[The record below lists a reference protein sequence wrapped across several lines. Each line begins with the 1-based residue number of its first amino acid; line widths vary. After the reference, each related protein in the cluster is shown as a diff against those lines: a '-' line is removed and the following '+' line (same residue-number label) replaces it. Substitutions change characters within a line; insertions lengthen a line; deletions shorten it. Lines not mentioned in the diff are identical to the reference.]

1 MSDQMVL
8 IGFTKKISIGEIIF
22 EDVYDIRIFENKVMF
37 AHDGGNVPPPKQA
50 KTTQV
55 NKVNKVNK
63 EELGKRDLREAR
75 FSNDMDSS
83 YLAKKMPKR
92 RDSRNKT
99 DIRLKYEL
107 EKDLNKIHDDIVKS
121 HQSS

>member
-1 MSDQMVL
+1 MSDQMVM

-22 EDVYDIRIFENKVMF
+22 EDVYDIRIFENKIMF
-37 AHDGGNVPPPKQA
+37 AHNADNMPSKQA
-50 KTTQV
+50 KATQV
-55 NKVNKVNK
+55 NKVNKVSK
-63 EELGKRDLREAR
+63 EDLGKRDLRESR
-75 FSNDMDSS
+75 FSSDMDSS

-107 EKDLNKIHDDIVKS
+107 EKDLNKIHDDIIKS